1 MSSCGALQVG
11 FRNNRERCFPAIKP
25 STFENDFL
33 KGRLHKLSL
42 KKLNGATISAY
53 MTFKAI
59 EDERSYDGDIVSWNW
74 TRPTLAIAVPALVGM
89 IADPLLSLMD
99 TLYVSQLGS
108 VQLAALGP
116 CTSIFHLAFN
126 AFRATTTA
134 TTSLVSAA
142 LCLPENEGTR
152 HNEVELNNMTP
163 TPRDNA
169 RDILSTTMLF
179 FALMGVLV
187 SCILISTSKTALSCM
202 GVPPSSSLYPHGMCA
217 RDYLRLVLLGT
228 CSFSCS
234 DPCSFRLF
242 SYFLLKNPSF
252 GCSCCSSDNSQ

>member
-1 MSSCGALQVG
+1 MCLTAQRRQEMCKFLAAGNICGLAYFLVLLLKLTTNSCSALQVG

-25 STFENDFL
+25 SNVENNFL
-33 KGRLHKLSL
+33 KGRLHILSL
-42 KKLNGATISAY
+42 KKSNGATISPC
-53 MTFKAI
+53 MTSKAI
-59 EDERSYDGDIVSWNW
+59 ENDRSCDGDIASWNW

-126 AFRATTTA
+126 AFRATTAA

-142 LCLPENEGTR
+142 LCLPGDEGTL
-152 HNEVELNNMTP
+152 HNEVNNMTY
-163 TPRDNA
+163 TPRDDA
-169 RDILSTTMLF
+169 RDILSTTMFF

-187 SCILISTSKTALSCM
+187 SCILISTSKAALSCM

-217 RDYLRLVLLGT
+217 RV
-228 CSFSCS
+228 
-234 DPCSFRLF
+234 
-242 SYFLLKNPSF
+242 
-252 GCSCCSSDNSQ
+252 